1 MRSDSDFKNPE
12 LPCVK
17 VVKILPR
24 MSEAELFAQKKC
36 YLGISIEN
44 PIFEGDSLKALLNWA
59 SERFEQCL
67 VVVGDDLCRF
77 NQRIVN
83 GLAPDKALE
92 AAHRQGDAFIAQ
104 AGPIIESISKGNIKL
119 TRWNEHLRSDAYRQS
134 RTALDKLFAT
144 DAGFKA
150 AIEKDAVS
158 FAQRQSQRASTIAV
172 EMDEAIELCC
182 QYLLEEIAVFSA
194 LSERNWR
201 VELYPGSE
209 LHALVDVARGKFA
222 DVPKPLADRINVELK
237 VG

>member
-1 MRSDSDFKNPE
+1 MRSDSDCKNPE
-12 LPCVK
+12 LPSVK
-17 VVKILPR
+17 IIKILPR
-24 MSEAELFAQKKC
+24 MSEDELFAQKKC

-83 GLAPDKALE
+83 GLAPDEALE
-92 AAHRQGDAFIAQ
+92 AAHMQGDAFIAQ
-104 AGPIIESISKGNIKL
+104 AGGFIESISRGNVKL
-119 TRWNEHLRSDAYRQS
+119 TRWNEHLQSDAYRQS
-134 RTALDKLFAT
+134 RAAIDRLFAT

-158 FAQRQSQRASTIAV
+158 FARRQSQRVGKIAV

-194 LSERNWR
+194 LSERKWR